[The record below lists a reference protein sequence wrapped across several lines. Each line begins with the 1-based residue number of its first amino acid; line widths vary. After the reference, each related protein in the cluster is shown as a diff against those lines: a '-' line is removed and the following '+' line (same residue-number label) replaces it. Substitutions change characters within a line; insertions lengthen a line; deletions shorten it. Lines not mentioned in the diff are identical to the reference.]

1 MRMVKYTSDV
11 TLYRA
16 GEGKKNQMIKKDN
29 TSKQIRIYCLVV
41 GIISF
46 FIVSV
51 CGQLLNRNTVN
62 EEKMRAAFTA
72 ETTVNRIKS
81 QLNRYLDVSE
91 FFQNIIGSGH
101 QMDSKEFQALSQMIS
116 DDSQIIKV
124 IEQAPDGLVKDIYPL
139 KGNEAAFGIDM
150 LNNPARKYEANLAMK
165 SGQYTIAGPYE
176 LNQGGLGSLLFEPIY
191 ITDKSGEKSFWGFSI
206 LVLDWNR
213 FLEELE
219 LDKLTDASY
228 CYQMW
233 KKDGNSGKKTI
244 IAQGGDAIHKG
255 AVQIS
260 CKVPNDIWYF
270 EIIPH
275 TGWVTVKQQALVFLV
290 AVSIA
295 VLATAICYLMLHRKQ
310 REKLYTEEIRKSAEK
325 ARKANEA
332 KTRFLFNMSHD
343 IRTPMN
349 AIVGFSGLLEKSI
362 HDEKKSLDYIK
373 KLRVSSDI
381 LLTIIN
387 QVLEMARIES
397 GKITLS
403 SESVNIREMVDA
415 MNTVFESSLTKKS
428 LEYQCSLN
436 VVHDQIL
443 CDKTKM
449 EEIILNVVSNSIK
462 YTNPH
467 GKITVSIDELDSEDE
482 KNANYKV
489 VVEDNGIGM
498 SQDYLPHIFEEFS
511 REHTSTETRVAGT
524 GLGLPI
530 VKSLVDRMGGTIEVE
545 SEEGKGTRFIMKFSF
560 PVSLENQVREKEKQ
574 NIPDIT
580 EKLEGK
586 RILLA
591 EDNELNAEIA
601 ETVLEETGI
610 KVKHVE
616 DGIQCIEELK
626 KMPEKYYD
634 VILMDVQMPNMD
646 GYTATQRIRD
656 LDDSRAE
663 IPIIAMTAN
672 AYDEDRRKAQEAGM
686 DGFLAKPLDVDEMMR
701 LLAQII
707 KTE

>member
-1 MRMVKYTSDV
+1 
-11 TLYRA
+11 
-16 GEGKKNQMIKKDN
+16 
-29 TSKQIRIYCLVV
+29 
-41 GIISF
+41 
-46 FIVSV
+46 
-51 CGQLLNRNTVN
+51 
-62 EEKMRAAFTA
+62 
-72 ETTVNRIKS
+72 
-81 QLNRYLDVSE
+81 
-91 FFQNIIGSGH
+91 
-101 QMDSKEFQALSQMIS
+101 MDSKEFQALSQMIS
-116 DDSQIIKV
+116 DDSQIIKA
-124 IEQAPDGLVKDIYPL
+124 IELAPDGVVKDIYPL

-150 LNNPARKYEANLAMK
+150 LNSPARKHEANLAMK

-260 CKVPNDIWYF
+260 CKVPNDTWYF

-349 AIVGFSGLLEKSI
+349 AIVGFSGLLEKSL
-362 HDEKKSLDYIK
+362 HDEKKSLGYIK
-373 KLRVSSDI
+373 KIRVSSDI

-397 GKITLS
+397 GKITLNP
-403 SESVNIREMVDA
+403 ESVNIREMVEA
-415 MNTVFESSLTKKS
+415 MNTVFESSLAKKS

-482 KNANYKV
+482 KNADYKV

>member
-124 IEQAPDGLVKDIYPL
+124 IEQAPDGVVKDIYPL
-139 KGNEAAFGIDM
+139 KGNEADFGIDM

-260 CKVPNDIWYF
+260 CKVPNDTWYF

-290 AVSIA
+290 AISIA

-373 KLRVSSDI
+373 KIRVSSDI

-403 SESVNIREMVDA
+403 SESVNIREMVEA

-530 VKSLVDRMGGTIEVE
+530 VKSLVDRMDGTIEVE

>member
-1 MRMVKYTSDV
+1 
-11 TLYRA
+11 
-16 GEGKKNQMIKKDN
+16 MIKKDN

-72 ETTVNRIKS
+72 ETTVNRIRS

-91 FFQNIIGSGH
+91 FFQNIIESGH

-124 IEQAPDGLVKDIYPL
+124 IEQAPDGVVKDIYPL

-260 CKVPNDIWYF
+260 CKVPNDTWYF

-373 KLRVSSDI
+373 KIRVSSDI

-403 SESVNIREMVDA
+403 SDSVNIREMVEA

-580 EKLEGK
+580 EKLKGK

-591 EDNELNAEIA
+591 EDNDLNAEIA
-601 ETVLEETGI
+601 ETVLVEAGI
-610 KVKHVE
+610 EVKRVE
-616 DGIQCIEELK
+616 DGLQCIEELK
-626 KMPEKYYD
+626 KMPENYYD

-701 LLAQII
+701 LLGKIT

>member
-1 MRMVKYTSDV
+1 MVKYTSDV

-116 DDSQIIKV
+116 DDSQIIKA
-124 IEQAPDGLVKDIYPL
+124 IELAPDGVVKDIYPL

-150 LNNPARKYEANLAMK
+150 LNSPARKHEANLAMK

-260 CKVPNDIWYF
+260 CKVPNDTWYF

-373 KLRVSSDI
+373 KIRVSSDI

-397 GKITLS
+397 GKITLNP
-403 SESVNIREMVDA
+403 ESVNIREMVET

>member
-1 MRMVKYTSDV
+1 
-11 TLYRA
+11 
-16 GEGKKNQMIKKDN
+16 MIKKDN

-124 IEQAPDGLVKDIYPL
+124 IEQAPDGVVKDIYPL

-260 CKVPNDIWYF
+260 CKVPNDTWYF

-290 AVSIA
+290 AISIA

-373 KLRVSSDI
+373 KIRVSSDI

-403 SESVNIREMVDA
+403 SDSVNIREMVEA

-601 ETVLEETGI
+601 ETVLVEAGI
-610 KVKHVE
+610 EVKRVE
-616 DGIQCIEELK
+616 DGLQCIEELK
-626 KMPEKYYD
+626 KMPENYYD

-701 LLAQII
+701 LLGKIT

>member
-1 MRMVKYTSDV
+1 MVKYTSDV

-124 IEQAPDGLVKDIYPL
+124 IEQAPDGVVKDIYPL

-150 LNNPARKYEANLAMK
+150 LNNPARKHEANLAMK
-165 SGQYTIAGPYE
+165 SDQYTIAGPYE

-260 CKVPNDIWYF
+260 CKVPNDTWYF

-373 KLRVSSDI
+373 KIRVSSDI

-482 KNANYKV
+482 KNADYKV

>member
-1 MRMVKYTSDV
+1 MVKYTSDV

-124 IEQAPDGLVKDIYPL
+124 IEQAPDGVVKDIYPL

-150 LNNPARKYEANLAMK
+150 LNNPARKHEANLAMK

-191 ITDKSGEKSFWGFSI
+191 ITDKSGKKSFWGFSI

>member
-1 MRMVKYTSDV
+1 MVKYTSDV

-72 ETTVNRIKS
+72 ETTVNRIRS

-91 FFQNIIGSGH
+91 FFQNIIESGH

-124 IEQAPDGLVKDIYPL
+124 IEQAPDGVVKDIYPL

-165 SGQYTIAGPYE
+165 SDQYTIAGPYE

-260 CKVPNDIWYF
+260 CKVPNDTWYF

-349 AIVGFSGLLEKSI
+349 AIVGFSGLLEKSL
-362 HDEKKSLDYIK
+362 HDEKKSLGYIK
-373 KLRVSSDI
+373 KIRVSSDI

-397 GKITLS
+397 GKITLNP
-403 SESVNIREMVDA
+403 ESVNIREMVEA

>member
-1 MRMVKYTSDV
+1 MVKYTSDV

-91 FFQNIIGSGH
+91 FFPNIIGSGP

-116 DDSQIIKV
+116 DDSQIIKA
-124 IEQAPDGLVKDIYPL
+124 IELAPDGVIKDIYPL

-150 LNNPARKYEANLAMK
+150 LNSPARKHEANLAMK

-228 CYQMW
+228 CYQIW

-260 CKVPNDIWYF
+260 CKVPNDTWYF

-349 AIVGFSGLLEKSI
+349 AIVGFSGLLEKSL

-373 KLRVSSDI
+373 KIRVSSDI

-482 KNANYKV
+482 KNADYKV

-601 ETVLEETGI
+601 DTVLEETGI

>member
-1 MRMVKYTSDV
+1 MVKYTSDV

-124 IEQAPDGLVKDIYPL
+124 IEQAPDGVVKDIYPL

-150 LNNPARKYEANLAMK
+150 LNNPARKHEANLAMK

-260 CKVPNDIWYF
+260 CKVPNDTWYF

-373 KLRVSSDI
+373 KIRVSSDI

>member
-91 FFQNIIGSGH
+91 FFQNIIESGH

-124 IEQAPDGLVKDIYPL
+124 IEQAPDGVVKDIYPL

-150 LNNPARKYEANLAMK
+150 LNSPARKHEANLAMK

-260 CKVPNDIWYF
+260 CKVPNDTWYF

-373 KLRVSSDI
+373 KIRVSSDI

-403 SESVNIREMVDA
+403 SESVNIREMVEA

>member
-124 IEQAPDGLVKDIYPL
+124 IEQAPDGVVKDIYPL

-373 KLRVSSDI
+373 KIRVSSDI

-397 GKITLS
+397 GKITLNP
-403 SESVNIREMVDA
+403 ESVNIREMVEA

-545 SEEGKGTRFIMKFSF
+545 SEEGKGTRFIMKFYF

>member
-72 ETTVNRIKS
+72 ETTVNRIRS

-124 IEQAPDGLVKDIYPL
+124 IEQAPDGVVKDIYPL

-150 LNNPARKYEANLAMK
+150 LNNPARKHEANLAMK

-260 CKVPNDIWYF
+260 CKVPNDTWYF

-275 TGWVTVKQQALVFLV
+275 TGWVTVKQQTLVFLV

>member
-116 DDSQIIKV
+116 DDSQIIKA
-124 IEQAPDGLVKDIYPL
+124 IELAPDGVVKDIYPL

-150 LNNPARKYEANLAMK
+150 LNSPARKHEANLAMK

-260 CKVPNDIWYF
+260 CKVPNDTWYF

-373 KLRVSSDI
+373 KIRVSSDI

-397 GKITLS
+397 GKITLNP
-403 SESVNIREMVDA
+403 ESVNIREMVEA

-686 DGFLAKPLDVDEMMR
+686 DGFLVKPLDVDEMMR
-701 LLAQII
+701 LLGKIT

>member
-72 ETTVNRIKS
+72 ETTVNRIRS

-116 DDSQIIKV
+116 DDSQIIKA
-124 IEQAPDGLVKDIYPL
+124 IELAPDGVIKDIYPL

-150 LNNPARKYEANLAMK
+150 LNSPARKHEANLAMK

-228 CYQMW
+228 CYQIW

-260 CKVPNDIWYF
+260 CKVPNDTWYF

-349 AIVGFSGLLEKSI
+349 AIVGFSGLLEKSL
-362 HDEKKSLDYIK
+362 HDEKKSLGYIK
-373 KLRVSSDI
+373 KIRVSSDI

-397 GKITLS
+397 GKITLNP
-403 SESVNIREMVDA
+403 ESVNIREMVEA

>member
-1 MRMVKYTSDV
+1 MVKYTSDV

-124 IEQAPDGLVKDIYPL
+124 IEQAPDGVVKDIYPL

-150 LNNPARKYEANLAMK
+150 LNNPARKHEANLAMK

-191 ITDKSGEKSFWGFSI
+191 ITDKSGKKSFWGFSI

-260 CKVPNDIWYF
+260 CKVPNDTWYF

-373 KLRVSSDI
+373 KIRVSSDI